1 MSTTTMRPTGVPA
14 RGVGRFALLLAACL
28 VSSRGAFAQSGY
40 GISEDFEEPPSVRAR
55 VATRTR

>member
-1 MSTTTMRPTGVPA
+1 MRPTGVPA

-55 VATRTR
+55 VTTRTR